1 MNFSNVNYQQNVEL
15 LGANNVKLE
24 LTGRTASTHIQLQN
38 PILRKVARSFR
49 AFETSK
55 PSVQE
60 PDRIF
65 LNVENI
71 RAAHDAVVLDVYIN
85 LPNAANPSEHP
96 ELCAGSVSLF
106 GVSNASRSD
115 QPHGG
120 KGLTKVLEITN
131 IIDALYLSQGL
142 DVSNLKVEFFSRK
155 ELKPEDKVKVERV
168 SIYRQGQ

>member
-1 MNFSNVNYQQNVEL
+1 MSFSNVNYQPNVEL

-24 LTGRTASTHIQLQN
+24 LTGRTTSTQVQLEN
-38 PILRKVARSFR
+38 PILRKVTRSFR
-49 AFETSK
+49 AFETSQ
-55 PSVQE
+55 PLVQE

-71 RAAHDAVVLDVYIN
+71 RAAHDAIILDVYIN
-85 LPNAANPSEHP
+85 LPNGANPADHP
-96 ELCAGSVSLF
+96 QLYAGNISLF

-120 KGLTKVLEITN
+120 KGLTKVLEITD

-142 DVSNLKVEFFSRK
+142 DVSNLKVDFFSRNA
-155 ELKPEDKVKVERV
+155 LTPQDKVTVERV
-168 SIYRQGQ
+168 SLYRQGQ